1 MPKSRGEDMND
12 VTRRAA
18 SEMLA
23 QMLAL
28 TAMLIIAGVVI
39 LAR

>member
-1 MPKSRGEDMND
+1 MKD
-12 VTRRAA
+12 VTRRAT

-28 TAMLIIAGVVI
+28 TAMLVIAGVVI

>member
-1 MPKSRGEDMND
+1 MPKSREKDMKD
-12 VTRRAA
+12 AARRAT

-28 TAMLIIAGVVI
+28 TAMLVIAGVVI

>member
-1 MPKSRGEDMND
+1 MPKSREKEMKDA
-12 VTRRAA
+12 TRRAT

-28 TAMLIIAGVVI
+28 TAMLVIAGVVI

>member
-1 MPKSRGEDMND
+1 MLKSRENDMKD
-12 VTRRAA
+12 ATRRAT
-18 SEMLA
+18 SEMFA

-28 TAMLIIAGVVI
+28 TAMLVIAGVVI

>member
-1 MPKSRGEDMND
+1 MPKSREKEMKDT
-12 VTRRAA
+12 TRRAT

-28 TAMLIIAGVVI
+28 TAMLVIAGVVI

>member
-1 MPKSRGEDMND
+1 MPKSREKDMKD

-28 TAMLIIAGVVI
+28 TAMLVIAGVVI